1 MFTPDSTVLLSSI
14 DTTIATVSGDFLVT
28 PHGNVYGYT
37 VTGYGNKWKRLVLQ
51 DGSII
56 SCSEDQ
62 EFRHCKAD
70 GLHWTPA
77 ENLQVNDILLR
88 WCFSS
93 DESCLQQI
101 TIAEI
106 HDIPPIQPGYSLQ
119 SANGLAFV
127 NRMLVRFTE

>member
-1 MFTPDSTVLLSSI
+1 M
-14 DTTIATVSGDFLVT
+14 SGDFLVT

-77 ENLQVNDILLR
+77 ESLQVNDILLR
-88 WCFSS
+88 CSLS
-93 DESCLQQI
+93 PEDISLQQI
-101 TIAEI
+101 AVTDIR
-106 HDIPPIQPGYSLQ
+106 DIPPIQPGYSLQ

-127 NRMLVRFTE
+127 NRLLVRFTE